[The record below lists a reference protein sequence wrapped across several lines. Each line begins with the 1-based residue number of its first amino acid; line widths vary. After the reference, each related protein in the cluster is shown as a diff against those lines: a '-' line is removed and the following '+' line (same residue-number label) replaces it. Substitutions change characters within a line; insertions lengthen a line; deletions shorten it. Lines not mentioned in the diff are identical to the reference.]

1 MEHSLY
7 DVDKEARFQKVYD
20 AYMQDVYRL
29 CFSYMKNKMDTEDA
43 VQETFCRF
51 YQAMERVKEE
61 EHVKGWLLV
70 TAGNVCKNILKHWWR
85 KNRSWQ
91 ENEETK
97 GRYDEYEIEMLE
109 LVLNLPVKYK
119 TVVYLYYYEGYNA
132 AKTSIIPVKNI
143 DPNQELLK
151 KPESTIRTYLQK
163 AKKLLKQELNE
174 GNAVGVNRGSVYQT
188 REE

>member
-20 AYMQDVYRL
+20 SYMQDVYRL

-70 TAGNVCKNILKHWWR
+70 TAGNVCKNILKHCGGKIEAGR
-85 KNRSWQ
+85 KMRRQ
-91 ENEETK
+91 K
-97 GRYDEYEIEMLE
+97 GVTMNMKLKCF
-109 LVLNLPVKYK
+109 NLC
-119 TVVYLYYYEGYNA
+119 
-132 AKTSIIPVKNI
+132 
-143 DPNQELLK
+143 
-151 KPESTIRTYLQK
+151 
-163 AKKLLKQELNE
+163 
-174 GNAVGVNRGSVYQT
+174 
-188 REE
+188 

>member
-97 GRYDEYEIEMLE
+97 GCYDEYEIEMLQ

-119 TVVYLYYYEGYNA
+119 TVVYLYYYEGYNSVQI
-132 AKTSIIPVKNI
+132 AK
-143 DPNQELLK
+143 LLK

-174 GNAVGVNRGSVYQT
+174 GNAVEVNQGSVYQT

>member
-51 YQAMERVKEE
+51 YQAMERVKEK

-70 TAGNVCKNILKHWWR
+70 TAGKC
-85 KNRSWQ
+85 
-91 ENEETK
+91 
-97 GRYDEYEIEMLE
+97 
-109 LVLNLPVKYK
+109 
-119 TVVYLYYYEGYNA
+119 
-132 AKTSIIPVKNI
+132 
-143 DPNQELLK
+143 
-151 KPESTIRTYLQK
+151 LQK
-163 AKKLLKQELNE
+163 YFETLVAEKSKLAGK
-174 GNAVGVNRGSVYQT
+174 
-188 REE
+188 

>member
-61 EHVKGWLLV
+61 EHVNADMDIKSMF
-70 TAGNVCKNILKHWWR
+70 ILA
-85 KNRSWQ
+85 
-91 ENEETK
+91 
-97 GRYDEYEIEMLE
+97 
-109 LVLNLPVKYK
+109 V
-119 TVVYLYYYEGYNA
+119 A
-132 AKTSIIPVKNI
+132 TSI
-143 DPNQELLK
+143 DAL
-151 KPESTIRTYLQK
+151 
-163 AKKLLKQELNE
+163 
-174 GNAVGVNRGSVYQT
+174 AVGAVSYTHLTLPTNSLV
-188 REE
+188 

>member
-61 EHVKGWLLV
+61 EHVKGV
-70 TAGNVCKNILKHWWR
+70 ASCHSR
-85 KNRSWQ
+85 KC
-91 ENEETK
+91 
-97 GRYDEYEIEMLE
+97 
-109 LVLNLPVKYK
+109 
-119 TVVYLYYYEGYNA
+119 
-132 AKTSIIPVKNI
+132 
-143 DPNQELLK
+143 
-151 KPESTIRTYLQK
+151 LQK
-163 AKKLLKQELNE
+163 YFEALVAEKSKLAGK
-174 GNAVGVNRGSVYQT
+174 
-188 REE
+188 

>member
-51 YQAMERVKEE
+51 YQAMERVKEK

-70 TAGNVCKNILKHWWR
+70 TAGNGGKIEAGRKMRRQKGAMMNMKLKC
-85 KNRSWQ
+85 
-91 ENEETK
+91 
-97 GRYDEYEIEMLE
+97 
-109 LVLNLPVKYK
+109 LNLC
-119 TVVYLYYYEGYNA
+119 
-132 AKTSIIPVKNI
+132 
-143 DPNQELLK
+143 
-151 KPESTIRTYLQK
+151 
-163 AKKLLKQELNE
+163 
-174 GNAVGVNRGSVYQT
+174 
-188 REE
+188 

>member
-97 GRYDEYEIEMLE
+97 GCYDEYEIEMLQ
-109 LVLNLPVKYK
+109 LV
-119 TVVYLYYYEGYNA
+119 
-132 AKTSIIPVKNI
+132 
-143 DPNQELLK
+143 
-151 KPESTIRTYLQK
+151 
-163 AKKLLKQELNE
+163 
-174 GNAVGVNRGSVYQT
+174 
-188 REE
+188 

>member
-20 AYMQDVYRL
+20 SYMQDVYRL

-51 YQAMERVKEE
+51 YQAMERVKEK

-70 TAGNVCKNILKHWWR
+70 TAGNVSQRKYFVKHWCCW

-91 ENEETK
+91 EK
-97 GRYDEYEIEMLE
+97 YE
-109 LVLNLPVKYK
+109 
-119 TVVYLYYYEGYNA
+119 
-132 AKTSIIPVKNI
+132 
-143 DPNQELLK
+143 
-151 KPESTIRTYLQK
+151 
-163 AKKLLKQELNE
+163 
-174 GNAVGVNRGSVYQT
+174 
-188 REE
+188 

>member
-20 AYMQDVYRL
+20 SYMQDVYRL

-51 YQAMERVKEE
+51 YQAMERVKEK

-85 KNRSWQ
+85 KN
-91 ENEETK
+91 EAAGKEETK
-97 GRYDEYEIEMLE
+97 GCYDEYEIEMLE
-109 LVLNLPVKYK
+109 LVLNLPMKYK
-119 TVVYLYYYEGYNA
+119 TVVYLYYYEGCNSVQI
-132 AKTSIIPVKNI
+132 AK
-143 DPNQELLK
+143 LLK

-163 AKKLLKQELNE
+163 SKEIVE
-174 GNAVGVNRGSVYQT
+174 TGI
-188 REE
+188 E